1 MRSAEVLTRNQ
12 RRYGVLNALSQIRRR
27 CQPISYDELIDVT
40 DIWVA
45 TALALDEADLRRMER
60 LAAAQQRRRAR
71 TRIPEPTVAALS
83 AAG

>member
-1 MRSAEVLTRNQ
+1 
-12 RRYGVLNALSQIRRR
+12 
-27 CQPISYDELIDVT
+27 VT

-71 TRIPEPTVAALS
+71 TRMPEAATTALS

>member
-1 MRSAEVLTRNQ
+1 
-12 RRYGVLNALSQIRRR
+12 VLNALSQVRRR
-27 CQPISYDELIDVT
+27 CQPVSYDELIDVT

-60 LAAAQQRRRAR
+60 LAGAQQRRRAR
-71 TRIPEPTVAALS
+71 ANVPAERAAALS